1 LLSSDE
7 KHVSTTNLLLASLLL
22 SSGGN
27 VVELEDK
34 GRYTL
39 VHLDLSG
46 CSLDL
51 LKNMSQKTTSLL
63 EVMKT
68 SDSIE
73 EWEKFFSLSM
83 IGRADREY
91 RELKKLIS
99 TARNAQK
106 K

>member
-1 LLSSDE
+1 MLSSDE

-51 LKNMSQKTTSLL
+51 LRSLSKNTTSMLGD
-63 EVMKT
+63 MRK
-68 SDSIE
+68 SQSIAD
-73 EWEKFFSLSM
+73 WEKFFSLSLL
-83 IGRADREY
+83 GKVDREY
-91 RELKKLIS
+91 KELKKLIS
-99 TARNAQK
+99 TARNTAK

>member
-1 LLSSDE
+1 MLSSNDRA
-7 KHVSTTNLLLASLLL
+7 VSTTNLLLASLLI

-27 VVELEDK
+27 VVDLEDK

-51 LKNMSQKTTSLL
+51 LKSLSNNTTSMLGDL
-63 EVMKT
+63 KKGQ
-68 SDSIE
+68 SIAD
-73 EWEKFFSLSM
+73 WERFFSLSLL
-83 IGRADREY
+83 GRVDREY
-91 RELKKLIS
+91 KELKKLIS
-99 TARNAQK
+99 SSRLASK

>member
-1 LLSSDE
+1 MLSSNDRA
-7 KHVSTTNLLLASLLL
+7 VSTTTLLLASLLI

-27 VVELEDK
+27 VIELEDK

-51 LKNMSQKTTSLL
+51 LKSLSNNTTSLL
-63 EVMKT
+63 GDLKKGP
-68 SDSIE
+68 SIAD
-73 EWEKFFSLSM
+73 WERFFSLSLL
-83 IGRADREY
+83 GRVDREY
-91 RELKKLIS
+91 KELKKLIS
-99 TARNAQK
+99 NARLASK

>member
-1 LLSSDE
+1 LLSSNDRA
-7 KHVSTTNLLLASLLL
+7 VSTTNLLLASLLI

-27 VVELEDK
+27 VVDLEDK

-51 LKNMSQKTTSLL
+51 LKSLSNNTTSMLGDL
-63 EVMKT
+63 KKGQ
-68 SDSIE
+68 SIAD
-73 EWEKFFSLSM
+73 WERFFSLSLL
-83 IGRADREY
+83 GRVDREY
-91 RELKKLIS
+91 KELKKLIS
-99 TARNAQK
+99 NARLASK

>member
-51 LKNMSQKTTSLL
+51 LKSLSNNTTSLL
-63 EVMKT
+63 GDLKKGQ
-68 SDSIE
+68 SIAD
-73 EWEKFFSLSM
+73 WERFFSLSLL
-83 IGRADREY
+83 GRVDREY
-91 RELKKLIS
+91 KELKKLIS
-99 TARNAQK
+99 NARLVSK

>member
-1 LLSSDE
+1 MLSSNDRA
-7 KHVSTTNLLLASLLL
+7 VSTTNLLLASLLI

-27 VVELEDK
+27 VIELEDK

-51 LKNMSQKTTSLL
+51 LKSLSNNTTSLL
-63 EVMKT
+63 GDLKKGQ
-68 SDSIE
+68 SIAD
-73 EWEKFFSLSM
+73 WERFFSLSLL
-83 IGRADREY
+83 GRVDREY
-91 RELKKLIS
+91 KELKKLIS
-99 TARNAQK
+99 NARLASK